1 MNFTNVKKVFYNEV
15 FTNSYNVTVDGEN
28 MSTPL
33 DTDNRYYVE
42 LKEWIDAGGTISN
55 WDIGKE

>member
-28 MSTPL
+28 MCIPL
-33 DTDNRYYVE
+33 STDNRHYVE
-42 LKEWIDAGGTISN
+42 LKEWIDAGGTVTD
-55 WDIGKE
+55 WEIGK